1 MNDQKVDYKNAL
13 GIECV
18 LTADT
23 IIAVLGIFVA
33 IWLWVVT
40 P

>member
-1 MNDQKVDYKNAL
+1 MNDLVDYKNAL

-23 IIAVLGIFVA
+23 MFAVLGIFVA

>member
-13 GIECV
+13 GIEWV
-18 LTADT
+18 LTAET

-33 IWLWVVT
+33 IWMWGVT
-40 P
+40 S